1 MEVDFI
7 SFLDLRKF
15 CLIFRIQLDANWW
28 VSKQTQ
34 FQNSKEL
41 TKMIEPDNFACHN
54 IHLET
59 ERLKLR
65 PFKDADFDIA
75 VPFYKDPEF
84 LNAIEESPPD
94 EPISKEYLKKAGKF
108 MRDSGFLFAIV
119 EKASGKTIG
128 EVCLQWMNLE
138 RAKIEGEKVMR
149 LPIGIWDKTLWGKG
163 YGKEVVRC
171 LMAHAFGKLGIDRFC
186 PVDVPVDN
194 IRSKALWQSLGLTI
208 AREADNGK
216 MLDFEITRAKYERI
230 YGSVT

>member
-1 MEVDFI
+1 M
-7 SFLDLRKF
+7 
-15 CLIFRIQLDANWW
+15 
-28 VSKQTQ
+28 TQ
-34 FQNSKEL
+34 
-41 TKMIEPDNFACHN
+41 PDNFAGHN

-75 VPFYKDPEF
+75 VPFYRDPEF
-84 LNAIEESPPD
+84 LKAMEGEPPD
-94 EPISKEYLKKAGKF
+94 EPITSDYLKSAAGAMAK
-108 MRDSGFLFAIV
+108 DGFLFAII
-119 EKASGKTIG
+119 EKASGRAIG

-186 PVDVPVDN
+186 PVDVRADN
-194 IRSKALWQSLGLTI
+194 ARSKALWQSLGFTVS
-208 AREADNGK
+208 REVDDGET
-216 MLDFEITRAKYERI
+216 LDFEITRAEYEKI
-230 YGSVT
+230 AQGTP